1 MAENNDKDVV
11 YIGSKPQMSYVLAVI
26 TQFNEGNAEEVV
38 LKARGRAISRTVDVA
53 EIVKNKF
60 IPDIK
65 IDDIKTSTEQM
76 TREDG
81 STSNVSAIEI
91 TLRK

>member
-1 MAENNDKDVV
+1 MAENREKDVV

>member
-1 MAENNDKDVV
+1 MAENNEKDVV